1 MGSLAPWAPAATA
14 SGVSSHPFTA
24 CFAPRDRACL
34 PEELQR
40 PVADPGPLPVVG
52 AGGVVEIRWSA
63 RESFGLHGYR
73 LTAWVEDGVLS
84 GLAARWELAPGSG
97 ERERSGDPHE
107 YRVRIDLPALSAAH
121 VRAVLEAVRL
131 DGSPVLLAVR
141 DVRTLPRPLADT
153 LSGPRFNARLR
164 GIGPPGLAPHA
175 WLALPA
181 GVSLETLPP
190 SLQFR
195 RPRPL
200 ERRQDARGVAWQRG
214 PPPASA

>member
-1 MGSLAPWAPAATA
+1 MGIVAPRVPAATI
-14 SGVSSHPFTA
+14 SGASSHPFTA
-24 CFAPRDRACL
+24 CFVPRDRACL
-34 PEELQR
+34 PEELRR
-40 PVADPGPLPVVG
+40 PMADPGPLPVVG
-52 AGGVVEIRWSA
+52 AGGVVEIRWTA

-97 ERERSGDPHE
+97 ERERSGGPHE

-141 DVRTLPRPLADT
+141 DVRTLPRPPADA
-153 LSGPRFNARLR
+153 LSRPRFTARLR
-164 GIGPPGLAPHA
+164 DGGQPGLAQQA

-190 SLQFR
+190 SLQSR

-200 ERRQDARGVAWQRG
+200 QRRQDARGVAWQRG
-214 PPPASA
+214 PPAASA